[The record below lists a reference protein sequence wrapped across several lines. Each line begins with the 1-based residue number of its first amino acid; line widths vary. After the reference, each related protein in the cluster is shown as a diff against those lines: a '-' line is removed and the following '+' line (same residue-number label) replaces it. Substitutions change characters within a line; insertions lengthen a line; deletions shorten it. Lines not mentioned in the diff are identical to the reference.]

1 MNSKPHLFVTGAT
14 GFLGV
19 ELCRLYAEQG
29 RVLHALARAGADR
42 GPLEG
47 LPIRW
52 HAGDLVDGA
61 GVDRALAAAREQ
73 AGSAGLDVIH
83 SGALISYA
91 TRDRELQERINIT
104 GTQHMLRAAARERV
118 RRFLHVSSVVAIGPS
133 PDGRELDER
142 SPYTGS
148 GIDCDYMRT
157 KYEAEQLALAAS
169 SSLDVVIANPGAV
182 FGPSHRKSNTVRFL
196 REVAEGRAPAVAP
209 PGSVAVVGVHD
220 TALGL
225 MLALERGRRGER
237 YLLVER
243 CLPTLE
249 LFRLLCRSLGAA
261 GPRFAVPKAVW
272 PALVLGA
279 RALDALRPL
288 QLTPPQA
295 LVMLGHRLEFNSRK
309 AREELG
315 WKPAP
320 FESVLSAT
328 IDTLRSRG
336 LLPAP

>member
-1 MNSKPHLFVTGAT
+1 MTDKPHLFLTGAT

-19 ELCRLYAEQG
+19 ELCRMYAQEG
-29 RVLHALARAGADR
+29 RVLHALARSSADR
-42 GPLEG
+42 GPLQG
-47 LPIRW
+47 LAIQW
-52 HAGDLVDGA
+52 HDGDLTEA
-61 GVDRALAAAREQ
+61 ASIQRAMSAAAGT
-73 AGSAGLDVIH
+73 AGPAGLDVIH

-91 TRDRELQERINIT
+91 TRDRALQEAINVE
-104 GTQHMLRAAARERV
+104 GTRHMLAAAARVRA

-133 PDGRELDER
+133 RDGRELDER
-142 SPYTGS
+142 SGYSGA

-157 KYEAEQLALAAS
+157 KYEAEQLALAAAS
-169 SSLDVVIANPGAV
+169 AMDVVITNPGAV

-196 REVAEGRAPAVAP
+196 REVAEGRAPFVAP
-209 PGSVAVVGVHD
+209 PGSVAVVGVRD

-249 LFRLLCRSLGAA
+249 LFRCICRALGAE
-261 GPRFAVPKAVW
+261 GPRVAVPRTLW

-279 RALDALRPL
+279 RLVDAVRPL

-295 LVMLGHRLEFNSRK
+295 LVMLGQQLEFSSRK

-315 WKPAP
+315 WKPEP
-320 FESVLSAT
+320 FEAVLSAT
-328 IDTLRSRG
+328 IESLRARG
-336 LLPAP
+336 LLPAS